1 MVASPGD
8 LYDLVEQPRRDLNT
22 FDGLGNFAERRDE
35 QNLPAVNPPVDAM
48 PNPWPLFRMRVEQS
62 VKTTPTLPQW
72 GNGVIIGGGAILASA
87 LLDKPVDRFMKKHQG
102 SSAARAW
109 DNVGKATPVVLAGA
123 AASAVAFGDARMQN
137 IGIISL
143 ESVAGAAALSIG
155 AKHIAGRARPNE
167 EQGQWSRARDRSN
180 ASFPSNH
187 ATVAFA
193 AVTPFAQEYD
203 APWLYGLAA
212 AGSLGRTAG
221 RQHWVSDV
229 VAGGVLGMAVGGWL
243 WQAQRTDTRSNFAV
257 TPGEKSVG
265 VAWFGTY

>member
-1 MVASPGD
+1 
-8 LYDLVEQPRRDLNT
+8 
-22 FDGLGNFAERRDE
+22 
-35 QNLPAVNPPVDAM
+35 
-48 PNPWPLFRMRVEQS
+48 
-62 VKTTPTLPQW
+62 
-72 GNGVIIGGGAILASA
+72 
-87 LLDKPVDRFMKKHQG
+87 
-102 SSAARAW
+102 
-109 DNVGKATPVVLAGA
+109 
-123 AASAVAFGDARMQN
+123 MQN

-143 ESVAGAAALSIG
+143 ESVAGAAALSI
-155 AKHIAGRARPNE
+155 ATKHVVGRARPNE
-167 EQGQWSRARDRSN
+167 GLGSWSKATDRSN

-243 WQAQRTDTRSNFAV
+243 WQAQRTDTHSNFAV
-257 TPGEKSVG
+257 TPGEKSLG